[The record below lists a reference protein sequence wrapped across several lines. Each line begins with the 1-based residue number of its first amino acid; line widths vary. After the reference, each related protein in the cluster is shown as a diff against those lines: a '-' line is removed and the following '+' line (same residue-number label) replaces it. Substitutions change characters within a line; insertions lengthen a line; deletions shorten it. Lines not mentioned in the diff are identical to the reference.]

1 MNPPST
7 PLEAVKLLGELTGQL
22 RDQVRAYG
30 QAVQDVAA
38 KRHAADQVEARA
50 FLRAEGG
57 AELRKNQA
65 KVDADTA
72 EQDAKVAEAL
82 VKVLWA
88 RIDVIKIEI
97 ECTRTASATL
107 RAELSTLAYSGEGA

>member
-7 PLEAVKLLGELTGQL
+7 PLEAVRLLGELTGQL

-30 QAVQDVAA
+30 QAVQDVAV

-57 AELRKNQA
+57 ADLRKNQA
-65 KVDADTA
+65 RVDADQPRHDS
-72 EQDAKVAEAL
+72 EVADAL
-82 VKVLWA
+82 VKILRA
-88 RIDVIKIEI
+88 RIDTIKIEI
-97 ECTRTASATL
+97 ECARTASATL

>member
-30 QAVQDVAA
+30 QAEHNAA
-38 KRHAADQVEARA
+38 ELRCAAVQVESRA
-50 FLRAEGG
+50 FLRAEG
-57 AELRKNQA
+57 AMELRKHQA
-65 KVDADTA
+65 RVDA
-72 EQDAKVAEAL
+72 EKAKHDSEVAESL
-82 VKVLWA
+82 VKILRE
-88 RIDVIKIEI
+88 RINTIRVEI
-97 ECTRTASATL
+97 DTMRTASATL